1 METIQLY
8 LTGIL
13 HFSVISSILFQQLI
27 RPFHTLNMDS
37 LFPSIKQLIQ
47 FILEQ
52 LIQTNN
58 AITHY
63 HHKALNVKIS
73 QQAQLMQPEIIN

>member
-1 METIQLY
+1 
-8 LTGIL
+8 
-13 HFSVISSILFQQLI
+13 
-27 RPFHTLNMDS
+27 MDS

-58 AITHY
+58 VITHC
-63 HHKALNVKIS
+63 HHKVLNVKIS
-73 QQAQLMQPEIIN
+73 QQAQLMQPETIN